1 MFVTYIKVI
10 IKNNKVM
17 IETICKVFYRDSVE
31 STCKAVMVFD
41 FNLEDK
47 DVIKKIAEYL
57 EDEEMDDD
65 EYCTLQTKEDCIEA
79 ATNIVNGDLLDLDLD
94 KYYIEEVDLF
104 KNV

>member
-1 MFVTYIKVI
+1 
-10 IKNNKVM
+10 M
-17 IETICKVFYRDSVE
+17 IETICKVFYRDSTD
-31 STCKAVMVFD
+31 SKRKAIMVFD

-57 EDEEMDDD
+57 EDEEMDED

-79 ATNIVNGDLLDLDLD
+79 ATNIVNDGILSLYMD

>member
-1 MFVTYIKVI
+1 
-10 IKNNKVM
+10 M
-17 IETICKVFYRDSVE
+17 IEKICKIFYCDSID
-31 STCKAVMVFD
+31 SKRKAIMVFD

-65 EYCTLQTKEDCIEA
+65 EYCTLQTKENCLEA
-79 ATNIVNGDLLDLDLD
+79 ATNIVNGGLLDLDFY
-94 KYYIEEVDLF
+94 KYFIEEVDLF